1 LVTNGVRV
9 TGIVTVEAA
18 VALLS
23 VVVVALNDPLRLKG
37 TRCRNA
43 NAGPGM
49 VLAIVTKDHARMV
62 EIHIEKSLRGSAK
75 YLSSDAC
82 VDEKLYC
89 SISAHKGVAMK
100 DPKWLFVLV

>member
-1 LVTNGVRV
+1 
-9 TGIVTVEAA
+9 
-18 VALLS
+18 
-23 VVVVALNDPLRLKG
+23 
-37 TRCRNA
+37 
-43 NAGPGM
+43 M